1 MISKFII
8 LLASFE
14 EAESKATKAQVTS
27 ELSSNEDHIKATKTV
42 KITKETAVSKLPNP
56 PIYLEESDNGLY

>member
-42 KITKETAVSKLPNP
+42 KKTKNNIPTETAVSKYQILH
-56 PIYLEESDNGLY
+56 YM